1 MNDGGHTMVNENTN
15 TISKE
20 QEETGLI
27 RVFNRLT
34 IRIEEINKRIYV
46 ALELPWTNGLFQKL
60 SSRFNKTC

>member
-34 IRIEEINKRIYV
+34 IRIEKINKRTYA
-46 ALELPWTNGLFQKL
+46 ALGLPWINDYFKKL
-60 SSRFNKTC
+60 SSRFT